1 MKRLL
6 SILLLTFTASLA
18 FADEAE
24 APTPPPPAP
33 RAAVSGGHTQLF
45 QIILL
50 RGATSGSEELV
61 GLPKNAE
68 RAIRDVRD
76 FLPFKSYKLLDSAL
90 IRLEKGMAGAARVEG
105 IPPQQYDVKLAFE
118 TSASSGK
125 LSIWSFEIFAIRA
138 PGAIPLPRGVAPQAE
153 RPVIATSFS
162 IDVGE
167 TIVVGSSRLGG
178 DQALIVLFT
187 AVPKT

>member
-6 SILLLTFTASLA
+6 CILLLTFTPSFA
-18 FADEAE
+18 FAHDAE
-24 APTPPPPAP
+24 APTTPPPHATTN
-33 RAAVSGGHTQLF
+33 GGHTQLF

-50 RGATSGSEELV
+50 RAATSGSEELV

-68 RAIRDVRD
+68 KAVRDVRD

-90 IRLEKGMAGAARVEG
+90 IRLEKGMAGAARVDG
-105 IPPQQYDVKLAFE
+105 IPPQQYDVKLVFE
-118 TSASSGK
+118 TPANSSK
-125 LSIWSFEIFAIRA
+125 LSIWSFKVFAVKA
-138 PGAIPLPRGVAPQAE
+138 PGTTPLPRGVAPQAE

-167 TIVVGSSRLGG
+167 TIVVGSSKLGG
-178 DQALIVLFT
+178 DEALIVLFT